1 MEQWKQVTMEYS
13 PEFFEQQF
21 EESLAV
27 AHDSEGPVRHHFFSW
42 FELLS

>member
-21 EESLAV
+21 EESLAGKMADRRSILDV
-27 AHDSEGPVRHHFFSW
+27 INKDESHVQ
-42 FELLS
+42 